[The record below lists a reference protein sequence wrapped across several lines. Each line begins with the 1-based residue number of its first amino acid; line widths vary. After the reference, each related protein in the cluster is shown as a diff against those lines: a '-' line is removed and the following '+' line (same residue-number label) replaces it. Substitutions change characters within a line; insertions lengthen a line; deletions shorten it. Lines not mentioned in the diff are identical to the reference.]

1 MRVIV
6 FRFVEGLLGGE
17 VRRKVIIHTGM
28 HAVLCVSAPTARSG
42 PKFEEPV
49 AMDRLGYLAQLLK
62 DPLDRPASTGK
73 RLRVQALPVSAARW
87 RRQARR
93 WFAAFVDMD
102 IPRGAGSAAA
112 ALLLLASVSYGVIKG
127 GHGPAIAAN
136 LTDLCDDIANAAGFG
151 ISEVALAGEHELSR
165 EEILKTAGITDR
177 SSLLFLDAAEAR
189 ARLMTNP
196 WIADAT
202 VLKLYPGQLR
212 IKIKERKAF
221 ALWQKDARISLIAAD
236 GTVLEPYVPR
246 GFSSLP
252 LVVGK
257 GAEQESPF
265 LLALVARYPVIARQ
279 LEASVLVAERRWN
292 LHLKN
297 GVEILLP
304 ESEPE
309 QALKTLSDLDREKK
323 LLSRD
328 IVVVDLRLTDRVTV
342 RQSDSAAALRDER
355 LKAAEKNK
363 KKRKGGEA

>member
-1 MRVIV
+1 
-6 FRFVEGLLGGE
+6 
-17 VRRKVIIHTGM
+17 
-28 HAVLCVSAPTARSG
+28 
-42 PKFEEPV
+42 
-49 AMDRLGYLAQLLK
+49 MDRQGYLAQLLK
-62 DPLDRPASTGK
+62 DPPDRPASTGK
-73 RLRVQALPVSAARW
+73 RLRPQAWPASDSRW

-93 WFAAFVDMD
+93 WFSAFIDID

-112 ALLLLASVSYGVIKG
+112 ALLLLSSVCYGVIKG

-136 LTDLCDDIANAAGFG
+136 VSDLCDDIANAAGFG
-151 ISEVALAGEHELSR
+151 ISEVALAGEHEVSR
-165 EEILKTAGITDR
+165 EEILKTVGITER
-177 SSLLFLDAAEAR
+177 SSLLFLDAVDAR

-196 WIADAT
+196 WIAEAT

-246 GFSSLP
+246 GFASLP

-257 GAEQESPF
+257 GAEHESPL
-265 LLALVARYPVIARQ
+265 LLAMVARYPVIGRQ
-279 LEASVLVAERRWN
+279 VEASVLVAERRWN

-297 GVEILLP
+297 GVEVLLP

-309 QALKTLSDLDREKK
+309 QALKTLANLDREKK

-328 IVVVDLRLTDRVTV
+328 IVAVDLRLTDRVTV
-342 RQSDSAAALRDER
+342 RQSDAAAAMRDEA
-355 LKAAEKNK
+355 LKAADKNK